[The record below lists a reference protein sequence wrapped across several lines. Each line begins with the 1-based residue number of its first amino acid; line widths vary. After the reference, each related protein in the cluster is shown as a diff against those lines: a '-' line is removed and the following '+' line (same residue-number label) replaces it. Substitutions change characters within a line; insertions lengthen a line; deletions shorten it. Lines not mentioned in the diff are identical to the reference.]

1 MRAAHERASLVR
13 AWVAATLR
21 MRTIDRSLV
30 TLITRLTHSPHMMC
44 TPQHY
49 ICPITKHVLL
59 DPVTLLCGHTFSK
72 VEWSQWVHRMEPV

>member
-1 MRAAHERASLVR
+1 
-13 AWVAATLR
+13 
-21 MRTIDRSLV
+21 
-30 TLITRLTHSPHMMC
+30 MMC